1 MAKKETTIDI
11 AQAIDARDKDEK
23 RNYRSN
29 KAIAR
34 CRATVHSSKLSSNG
48 GEKVFFL
55 TNNEFSSGQFVRDW
69 TGTSESYQSGHANTS
84 NYGGQPVYKNT
95 PLGEVLG
102 KFWRSKHP
110 FKVTNRQGKI
120 INEGTV
126 DIHNK
131 ATYNYFAQEIV
142 DLEIAFENDNSSYRY
157 GNLKELLADNTAELK
172 RLEEEKEKMRKL
184 QEEKRKREEEERI
197 AKEKA
202 EEAEKLRLEEERKRQ
217 EEEERKRQEEIDRLE
232 NSIEETNRR
241 IRSVRNFL
249 HRSVELRSQGLID
262 EFQDDA
268 KRSHIFDGTAIV
280 IEGGPGT
287 GKTTTIIQRLK
298 FLLSKSALNSYA
310 NPLTDAQVDFLT
322 DVHEWNNRWLFFS
335 PTDLLL
341 KYLRNNMAEEQLIA
355 GDNNTRT
362 LERFRSV
369 KMRDYDLFNPA
380 KDGPFKSYRYT
391 ETEEILIKD
400 PQKAIQSFEQFCIDF
415 IRGAMEK
422 RVALK
427 TDTYSWHNIAVSIK
441 STFTHM
447 KVKDID
453 GLMRMLN
460 ALSDRDKSNI
470 KKIDA
475 ELRKAINEEAVKIK
489 QPIMENEE
497 TVSRINELFEQ
508 WKRERIQETVDDEDD
523 VTTAE
528 EEEENAELEAFNKQD
543 FETQLFS
550 TLRKLLRKLA
560 LKEIDS
566 KTKLSK
572 RDENFKEIVQSY
584 LTEAVDLKHIGELA
598 WFTKNFSSM
607 CRGLE
612 SNLIGQLPKIYKAFR
627 KQLIATNSPV
637 YKQKLLETIVK
648 KDNNKH
654 LHPDEQD
661 LLLGFMNNMFFSIY
675 KKSKNRFA
683 ELKHKY
689 VVAYKDSVRP
699 VIGIDEATDFSILDY
714 YLMVSFRHYD
724 FSSITLCGDIMQGL
738 NNNGINSWD
747 ELKKFVLPNL
757 EVKPLN
763 ISYRQLPTLLEVSK
777 EMYRDDQGEYP
788 SYNSKMEKSDEEPR
802 PSLLISDDE
811 NEKARWI
818 ANKIINLYENYQTL
832 PSIAIFVGEDVNI
845 RQFIKRIEDQEILDS
860 IDVVDCSGGNIDN
873 KEVVRVFRLSEVK
886 GMEFDAVFFYDIDT
900 AIESSS
906 DKIMR
911 RYLYVG
917 VSRAASHLAATMTTE
932 EGNENIAKYFDQET
946 EGWV

>member
-1 MAKKETTIDI
+1 MNKKETIIDI
-11 AQAIDARDKDEK
+11 AQAIYARAKDEK

-34 CRATVHSSKLSSNG
+34 CRATVHSSKPNSND
-48 GEKVFFL
+48 GERVFFL
-55 TNNEFSSGQFVRDW
+55 TNNESSSGHFVRDW
-69 TGTSESYQSGHANTS
+69 TGTSESYQSGHTNTS
-84 NYGGQPVYKNT
+84 SFGGQAVYKNT

-102 KFWRSKHP
+102 KFWRSEHP
-110 FKVTNRQGKI
+110 FKVTNRLGKI
-120 INEGTV
+120 INEGSV

-131 ATYNYFAQEIV
+131 ATYSYYAQDIV
-142 DLEIAFENDNSSYRY
+142 DLEICFDDNLSSFKYT
-157 GNLKELLADNTAELK
+157 NLKDLIADNTAELK
-172 RLEEEKEKMRKL
+172 KLEEKKEKMRKL
-184 QEEKRKREEEERI
+184 QEDKRKREEEERI

-202 EEAEKLRLEEERKRQ
+202 EEAERQRLEEERKRQ
-217 EEEERKRQEEIDRLE
+217 EEEERKNQEEIDRLE
-232 NSIEETNRR
+232 KSIEETNRK
-241 IRSVRNFL
+241 IRSIRNFL

-280 IEGGPGT
+280 IDGGPGT
-287 GKTTTIIQRLK
+287 GKTTTTIQRLK
-298 FLLSKSALNSYA
+298 FLLSRSALNSYV
-310 NPLTDAQVDFLT
+310 NPLTDEQIEYLT

-341 KYLRNNMAEEQLIA
+341 KYLRNNMAEEELIA
-355 GDNNTRT
+355 GDHNTRT

-380 KDGPFKSYRYT
+380 KDGPFKPYKPGSS
-391 ETEEILIKD
+391 EDALIKD
-400 PQKAIQSFEQFCIDF
+400 PQKAIQLFEQFCIDF

-441 STFTHM
+441 STFSNM

-470 KKIDA
+470 RKIDGD
-475 ELRKAINEEAVKIK
+475 LRKAINGEAVKI
-489 QPIMENEE
+489 QQQIVLNEE
-497 TVSRINELFEQ
+497 TVSSINELFDQ
-508 WKRERIQETVDDEDD
+508 WKRERLQEAEDDEDD

-560 LKEIDS
+560 LQQIDS

-572 RDENFKEIVQSY
+572 RDQIFKELIDSY
-584 LTEAVDLKHIGELA
+584 LNEQVNLSRIGELA

-612 SNLIGQLPKIYKAFR
+612 SNLIAQIPKMYKAFR
-627 KQLIATNSPV
+627 KHLIASKSNV
-637 YKQKLLETIVK
+637 YNQKLLETIVK
-648 KDNNKH
+648 KDSNKH
-654 LHPDEQD
+654 LHPEEQD

-683 ELKHKY
+683 DLKHKY

-699 VIGIDEATDFSILDY
+699 VIGVDEATDFSILDY

-747 ELKKFVLPNL
+747 ELKKFVLPSL
-757 EVKPLN
+757 DIKHLS
-763 ISYRQLPTLLEVSK
+763 ISYRQLPTLLDVSK
-777 EMYRDDQGEYP
+777 EMYKDDQGEYP
-788 SYNSKMEKSDEEPR
+788 SYTSKMGK
-802 PSLLISDDE
+802 SDDE
-811 NEKARWI
+811 PLPILLVSDDEDEKARWI
-818 ANKIINLYENYQTL
+818 ANRIIDLYENYESL

-845 RQFIKRIEDQEILDS
+845 RQFIKRIEEQEILDS
-860 IDVVDCSGGNIDN
+860 IEVVDCSGGNIDN

-900 AIESSS
+900 AIEGQS

-932 EGNENIAKYFDQET
+932 DGKESISKYFNQEA
-946 EGWV
+946 EGWK